1 MGRFKYVVAG
11 LVMVIAITGLWPKSK
26 SELPPITNVEP
37 EYTSTAQS
45 PGESKPE
52 PKTRTKP
59 KFLCKTQGTK
69 WVCKLTDQYE
79 NDSVDVENK

>member
-1 MGRFKYVVAG
+1 MRRFKYVVA
-11 LVMVIAITGLWPKSK
+11 VMVIAITGLWPKSK

-37 EYTSTAQS
+37 AYTSSTQP
-45 PGESKPE
+45 PGEPE
-52 PKTRTKP
+52 TKTKTKP

-69 WVCKLTDQYE
+69 WVCKLTEQYE